1 MQVRRC
7 AQDYLEKVFTSFK
20 CSAVTK
26 AASKLVLFLLKNH
39 MPFAAKLSGL
49 RAVDGS
55 KDDKLMKPEH
65 LEVLY
70 MLDVVKIS
78 VPCLPEKVSSK
89 IMSEIQ
95 KLMSS
100 EFSVLTRHVH
110 KIIEAFF
117 ETSRVE
123 VVVPEMEKI
132 VVSLASYVSLGDR
145 NPLDTVMSA
154 ATFLK
159 RALGVLHD
167 RESSSWI
174 SNLPLVCGSVAGMV
188 LVTFIGYLH

>member
-20 CSAVTK
+20 CSSVLK

-39 MPFAAKLSGL
+39 MPSAVKLSGL

-55 KDDKLMKPEH
+55 KDDMSMKPEH

-70 MLDVVKIS
+70 VLDVVKIS
-78 VPCLPEKVSSK
+78 VPCLPEKVGSK

-110 KIIEAFF
+110 KILEAFF

-123 VVVPEMEKI
+123 VVVPEMDRI

-159 RALGVLHD
+159 RALGALHD

-174 SNLPLVCGSVAGMV
+174 SNLPLVVGSVAGMAH
-188 LVTFIGYLH
+188 VTLIGY